1 MQPILA
7 ESDRLVIRAFQSMDL
22 NALHRILDLTFGD
35 GSKIDDPEALA
46 ERASWLQWS
55 ILSHKWYPALY
66 QPHYGERAIVLK
78 SSGELIG
85 AIGLVPCLD
94 SFEQLPSLNTGR
106 VPPGYRSAEVGLF
119 WAIDPAHQR
128 RGYASEAARALI
140 DYAFRELKLMRIIAT
155 TEYDNLASQAVMR
168 KVGMRI
174 ERNPLSE
181 PPWLQVV
188 GILEQQVD
196 GSEA

>member
-1 MQPILA
+1 MQAILT
-7 ESDRLVIRAFQSMDL
+7 ESERLVIRSFQSADL
-22 NALHRILDLTFGD
+22 IDIHRILDLTFGD
-35 GSKIDDPEALA
+35 GSKIDDPEAIA

-55 ILSHKWYPALY
+55 ILSHKWYPTLY
-66 QPHYGERAIVLK
+66 QPPYGERAIVLK

-85 AIGLVPCLD
+85 SIGLVPCLD
-94 SFEQLPSLNTGR
+94 SFEQLPSLDTGR

-119 WAIDPAHQR
+119 WAIDPEHQK

-188 GILEQQVD
+188 GVLEQQISD
-196 GSEA
+196 S